1 MEFSRKEA
9 GMKTLMR
16 FFRPGSKVFPVAVV
30 LSFLALIAFSTPA
43 LAAPGITISPAIGAQ
58 GTVTSISGTLFDSY
72 RGDTVYVFF
81 HNTQIEYS
89 PFSVPDTG
97 TFEIPFVV
105 PEGTPAGTYQVKVA
119 SDYNGLVKIAETV
132 FTVEAT
138 GLYLDIVKGPVETS
152 ITISGKGFYA
162 DTDVI
167 IYFYTPSPIQAGIEK
182 ASDIGRFDFHYTI
195 PPCIA
200 GPHIIAVGNG
210 KGNQAEAAFEVIPV
224 VTLDT
229 ASGGPGEQVKGTG
242 SGFGPKKNYTVTIG
256 TRNVASGA
264 TDETGSFEFNFFVPN
279 IKANLYEITAMDADG
294 NTDTDKFTV
303 TAGAALSPDNGH
315 IGSETTVRGEG
326 FIPGGTITIHFD
338 SQLMLTVTADN
349 NGGFAASF
357 TIPEKSTGGPHTV
370 SVSDGTTA
378 KEFTYTVETIAPP
391 APALLLPVNDSQT
404 SRSITFDWNDTS
416 DDSLPVTYDLQV
428 SEDQSFS
435 SIFVEKY
442 GLSTSSYTLTESER
456 PAGAEGPV
464 TYYWRVRAIDGAGNE
479 GKWSTMPWSFHI
491 SPPDAPVLKTAVP
504 GAAGDELLL
513 DWEDTSSANG
523 PVTYVLE
530 ISDDQAFGTVEI
542 REEGITTSDYMLSGT
557 AYSSLERD
565 TPYFWRVK
573 AIDTA
578 SVSGD
583 WSENGI
589 FSIAKSSSSS
599 SSAFPSWAIF
609 AIAGVG
615 VIIIAYLAFRM
626 GRRTGGDRGE

>member
-1 MEFSRKEA
+1 
-9 GMKTLMR
+9 MKTLTR
-16 FFRPGSKVFPVAVV
+16 FFRPGNKAFPVAVV
-30 LSFLALIAFSTPA
+30 LSLLALIAFGTPA
-43 LAAPGITISPAIGAQ
+43 LAAPGITISPAVGAQ
-58 GTVTSISGTLFDSY
+58 GTVTAISGTLFDSY

-105 PEGTPAGTYQVKVA
+105 PEGTPAGVYQVKVT
-119 SDYNGLVKIAETV
+119 SDFNGLVKIAETV

-138 GLYLDIVKGPVETS
+138 DLYLDIVKGPVGTS

-162 DTDVI
+162 DTEVI
-167 IYFYTPSPIQAGIEK
+167 IYFYTPSPVQAGIEK

-195 PPCIA
+195 PACIA
-200 GPHIIAVGNG
+200 GPHVIAVGNG
-210 KGNQAEAAFEVIPV
+210 KGNQAEAAFEVTPV

-256 TRNVASGA
+256 PRNVASGA
-264 TDETGSFEFNFFVPN
+264 TDENGSFEFNFFVPD
-279 IKANLYEITAMDADG
+279 IKANLYEITATDADG

-315 IGSETTVRGEG
+315 IGSETTVRGDG
-326 FIPGGTITIHFD
+326 FIPGGTITIMFD
-338 SQLMLTVTADN
+338 DQSKLTVTADN

-357 TIPEKSTGGPHTV
+357 TIPEGTAGGPHTV
-370 SVSDGTTA
+370 SVSDGTTV

-404 SRSITFDWNDTS
+404 GRSITFAWNEVN
-416 DDSLPVTYDLQV
+416 DDSPPVTYDLQV
-428 SEDQSFS
+428 AAGQSFS
-435 SIFVEKY
+435 SIFVEKQ
-442 GLSTSSYTLTESER
+442 GLSTASYALTESEQ

-479 GKWSTMPWSFHI
+479 GEWSAPWSFHI
-491 SPPDAPVLKTAVP
+491 SPPQAPVLKTAAV

-513 DWEDTSSANG
+513 DWEDTAGANG
-523 PVTYVLE
+523 PVTYMIE
-530 ISDDQAFGTVEI
+530 ISDDQSFGTVII
-542 REEGITTSDYMLSGT
+542 REEGITTSDFVLTG
-557 AYSSLERD
+557 ADYSSLESD

-573 AIDTA
+573 AVDAA
-578 SVSGD
+578 SVPGD

-589 FSIAKSSSSS
+589 FSIAASASSSSV
-599 SSAFPSWAIF
+599 FPAWAIF

-615 VIIIAYLAFRM
+615 VIIIAYLAFRL
-626 GRRTGGDRGE
+626 GRRTGGDREE